1 MIVIDTMT
9 QIIAGSVAIL
19 LITALSFI
27 SIKLLLSRRKIANLL
42 LQEILDKMVL
52 QDSLDK
58 VSEEYQSLSIQ
69 GSDGFVKFL
78 SESREWAFSYIEEV
92 QQSIVDLDK
101 AMISMND
108 EEIAKAYK
116 KLLEHLPKTGNEK

>member
-1 MIVIDTMT
+1 M
-9 QIIAGSVAIL
+9 
-19 LITALSFI
+19 
-27 SIKLLLSRRKIANLL
+27 L

-58 VSEEYQSLSIQ
+58 ISEEYQSLSIQ

-101 AMISMND
+101 AMISMD
-108 EEIAKAYK
+108 EEEISKAYK